1 MGPPSV
7 DVSLDRTMPLVD
19 TRAMKGAAWALALGL
34 AVAPSAPAGARH
46 AALAKLARPE
56 LARTAPALRA
66 GRYEDALR
74 LCGIRLH
81 RAPDEPSETILCAR
95 AEEALGQYTEAR
107 RRLESACAAHP
118 TDLPLR
124 DALMR
129 LYETLGDRELWKPLV
144 DASYADWNGGHVD
157 RTRPSD
163 LLAVATAVRLDENW
177 KDANDVLRDAVRA
190 DRK

>member
-7 DVSLDRTMPLVD
+7 DVSLDRTMPLVE
-19 TRAMKGAAWALALGL
+19 TRAMKAAAWALALGL
-34 AVAPSAPAGARH
+34 AVAPAPPAGARH
-46 AALAKLARPE
+46 APIPE

-74 LCGIRLH
+74 LCEIRLH
-81 RAPDEPSETILCAR
+81 HAPDEPTETILCAR
-95 AEEALGQYTEAR
+95 AEEALGRYAEAR
-107 RRLESACAAHP
+107 RRLETATAAHP

-129 LYETLGDRELWKPLV
+129 LYEMVGDRAAWKPLV

-157 RTRPSD
+157 RTRAAD
-163 LLAVATAVRLDENW
+163 LIAIATAVRLDEN
-177 KDANDVLRDAVRA
+177 
-190 DRK
+190 